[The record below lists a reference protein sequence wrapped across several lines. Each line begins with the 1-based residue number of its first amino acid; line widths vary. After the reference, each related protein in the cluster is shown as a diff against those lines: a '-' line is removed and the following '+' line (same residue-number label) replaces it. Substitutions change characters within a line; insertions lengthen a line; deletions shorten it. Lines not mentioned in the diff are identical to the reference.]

1 MNDFD
6 YLKLLGKGTF
16 GKVILVREK
25 ASGTYYAM
33 KILKKEVIIAKV
45 CSDSP
50 KTCCSRTLSRC
61 PRQSRRVSCLFPA
74 AG

>member
-25 ASGTYYAM
+25 ATPRGAGEGDAGQRRQWAGSGQLGA
-33 KILKKEVIIAKV
+33 
-45 CSDSP
+45 P
-50 KTCCSRTLSRC
+50 W
-61 PRQSRRVSCLFPA
+61 
-74 AG
+74 GG